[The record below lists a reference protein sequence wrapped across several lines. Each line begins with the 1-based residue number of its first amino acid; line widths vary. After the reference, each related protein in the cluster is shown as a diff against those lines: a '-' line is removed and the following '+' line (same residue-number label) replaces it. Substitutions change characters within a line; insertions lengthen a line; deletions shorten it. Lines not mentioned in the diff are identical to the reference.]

1 MTHTHAEPQQQG
13 WLARAFSSLFLPTA
27 RVPGRPDRDLGRGTR
42 VPGRDPRSRPCAD
55 PSDSVPA
62 ESRPSPSRVRGSKP
76 GTNGISGPPR
86 TLYLGVGDQVRSFV
100 AWMLEDGDPVRFTD
114 KRVVQNYLRW
124 AEEWNVVPIPS
135 SILLA
140 NLKQHPDVRHAR
152 ERELDQHGRA
162 KRNANGTPIRP
173 SYYTFAVAVKKRQ
186 PKLPGKVPVTEI
198 VPQAPLLSRPKVQ
211 PEELPLQEAA

>member
-1 MTHTHAEPQQQG
+1 
-13 WLARAFSSLFLPTA
+13 
-27 RVPGRPDRDLGRGTR
+27 
-42 VPGRDPRSRPCAD
+42 
-55 PSDSVPA
+55 
-62 ESRPSPSRVRGSKP
+62 
-76 GTNGISGPPR
+76 
-86 TLYLGVGDQVRSFV
+86 
-100 AWMLEDGDPVRFTD
+100 MLEDGDPVRFTD